1 MLPAKMRSKM
11 GMDATTIPVIRLQG
25 VIMSGGSALRQNLNL
40 AACAG
45 RLKRAFEMKEAPC
58 VAIIVN
64 SPGGSPVQSRLIYQ
78 RIRDLATEHDKKV
91 HVFVEDAA
99 ASGGYMIACAGDHIT
114 ADPSS
119 IVGSIG
125 VVSSGFGFVEAI
137 DKLGVE
143 RRVHTAGLNKS
154 VLDPFLPEK
163 AQDIKRLKEL
173 QLEIHGVFIDLVNA
187 SRGDK
192 LVEDKTIFTGM
203 FWTAAPAKD
212 LGLIDGI
219 GDLRGTLRGIYG
231 EKVRLKLIEAKKG
244 LFGRPAAMGI
254 SGLGIPALD
263 ANLGHQ
269 IADGLLS
276 SAEERALWGRI
287 GL

>member
-1 MLPAKMRSKM
+1 M
-11 GMDATTIPVIRLQG
+11 GMEGTIIPVVRLEG
-25 VIMSGGSALRQNLNL
+25 AIMSGGSPLRQNLNL

-45 RLKRAFEMKEAPC
+45 RLKRAFEMKKAPC

-78 RIRDLATEHDKKV
+78 RIRDLAQEHEKKV

-99 ASGGYMIACAGDHIT
+99 ASGGYMIACAGDEIT

-119 IVGSIG
+119 IIGSIG
-125 VVSSGFGFVEAI
+125 VVSAGFGFVGAI

-163 AQDIKRLKEL
+163 AQDVKRLKEL
-173 QLEIHGVFIDLVNA
+173 QLEIHGVFIDLVKG
-187 SRGDK
+187 SRGDR
-192 LVEDKTIFTGM
+192 LNEDKDTFTGM

-212 LGLIDGI
+212 IGLIDRI
-219 GDLRGTLRGIYG
+219 GDLRGTLRSLYG
-231 EKVRLKLIEAKKG
+231 EKVKLKLIDAKKG
-244 LFGRPAAMGI
+244 LFGRPAALGI
-254 SGLGIPALD
+254 SALGIGAGQ

-269 IADGLLS
+269 IADGLLT
-276 SAEERALWGRI
+276 SAEERALWSRI